1 MGNDYMKAEVKSP
14 HSILDKYTAL
24 LDISCRLNSEK
35 NFDQLLKLIADEATK
50 HVDAERATIFI
61 LDRTKGELWAKVALG
76 VSDTI
81 RFDARLGIAG
91 AVLIAAKPLVVED
104 AYKSPLFYPSI
115 DSITG
120 YHTRNVLSVP
130 LRTPKQEIIGVFQVL
145 NKREGKFTTEDEHFV
160 QALANQAAIALEN
173 AQALTELEH
182 RQQELIEENQSLR
195 KEVEERFT
203 SKSILGTSSKINDI
217 RTIIDRTAE
226 TSVSVLITGENGT
239 GKELSARAVHYMS
252 ARRAKPFVA
261 VNCAALPE
269 PLVESELFGIEKG
282 VATGVERRVGR
293 IESANGGTLFLDE
306 IGDLSLTAQA
316 KLLRVLQER
325 EVEWVGG
332 RRPVPIDIRLIAATN
347 KDLKDEI
354 KQNRFRQDLFF
365 RLNVIHIRMP
375 ALREIRTDI
384 PLLAMHFLRRYIK
397 EIGRDIQGFSQ
408 DALKA
413 LTTYHWPGNVR
424 ELENEVKRSIVLAAG
439 REIQLPDLSESI
451 IEERLVSTE
460 AVDSGSKSSG
470 EKQSLKDRVTNL
482 EIQMI
487 RDAMSQTES
496 DRRRAAKILGLSH
509 QGLINKLKRYGLED

>member
-1 MGNDYMKAEVKSP
+1 MKAEIRSP

-24 LDISCRLNSEK
+24 VDISCRLNSEK

-61 LDRTKGELWAKVALG
+61 LDKEKGELWAKIALG

-81 RFDARLGIAG
+81 RFDSRLGIAG
-91 AVLIAAKPLVVED
+91 AVLIAGKPMIVED

-130 LRTPKQEIIGVFQVL
+130 LRNPKQEVIGVFQVL
-145 NKREGKFTTEDEHFV
+145 NKKEGRFTTEDEHFV
-160 QALANQAAIALEN
+160 VALANQAAVALEN
-173 AQALTELEH
+173 SFALSDLET
-182 RQQELIEENQSLR
+182 RQQELIQENQHLR
-195 KEVEERFT
+195 KEIEERFT
-203 SKSILGTSSKINDI
+203 NKSILGTNAKMNEI
-217 RTIIDRTAE
+217 RSIIDKTAD
-226 TSVSVLITGENGT
+226 TNVSVLITGENGT
-239 GKELSARAVHYMS
+239 GKELSARAIHYMS
-252 ARRAKPFVA
+252 PRRAKAFVA

-332 RRPVPIDIRLIAATN
+332 RRPIAVDIRLVAATN
-347 KDLKDEI
+347 KDLKEEI

-375 ALREIRTDI
+375 ALREIRSDI
-384 PLLAMHFLRRYIK
+384 PLLATHFLRKYNK
-397 EIGRDIQGFSQ
+397 EMGRDILGMSQ
-408 DALKA
+408 DAAKTLMA
-413 LTTYHWPGNVR
+413 YHWPGNVR
-424 ELENEVKRSIVLAAG
+424 ELENEIKRAVVLASG
-439 REIQLPDLSESI
+439 REIQVQDFSDPI
-451 IEERLVSTE
+451 REERL
-460 AVDSGSKSSG
+460 AVFDTDSSKKG
-470 EKQSLKDRVTNL
+470 GDKQTLKDRVTTL

-487 RDAMSQTES
+487 RDAMAQTDS
-496 DRRRAAKILGLSH
+496 DRRRAARILGLSH